1 MKNLTVKLLSLI
13 IIASSSNQVVAANC
27 KTVAFLG
34 ALIAT
39 AGAGADLVVDKKTT
53 NIQVA
58 SKLKIEPKIEP
69 KKICPKDLRITKYQS
84 SKIKF
89 DKRSA
94 GNCARNR

>member
-39 AGAGADLVVDKKTT
+39 AGAGAEANLVVDQ

-58 SKLKIEPKIEP
+58 SKLKIKP
-69 KKICPKDLRITKYQS
+69 KKICPKALGITEYPS

-89 DKRSA
+89 DKRLA